1 MFFKIVKLKKGVLML
16 KNRNV
21 LFLSLV
27 LLGFMIITGCS
38 GVRELSDNGSEL
50 TSGIKGAN
58 VYKNSNELVATST
71 LIKKT
76 SISKNSLESLSSSL
90 IGYTPTSIKESEM
103 VSDEV
108 MSKVIEYLN
117 IPYVWGGTSKRGF
130 DCSGFVQNVMYQALG
145 IMLPRTSYEQSN
157 VGESVEKDEL
167 KFGDLIFFDTMNK
180 GRVSHVGIYLS
191 DGYFAHSGSKTGV
204 IVASLNSD
212 FYARTYLKAKR
223 VISE

>member
-1 MFFKIVKLKKGVLML
+1 M
-16 KNRNV
+16 
-21 LFLSLV
+21 
-27 LLGFMIITGCS
+27 ITGCS

-117 IPYVWGGTSKRGF
+117 TPYVWGGTSKRGF

-157 VGESVEKDEL
+157 VGESVEKAEL

-212 FYARTYLKAKR
+212 FYSRTFLKSKR

>member
-1 MFFKIVKLKKGVLML
+1 ML

-27 LLGFMIITGCS
+27 LLGLMMITGCS

-50 TSGIKGAN
+50 TSGIKGTN

-90 IGYTPTSIKESEM
+90 IGYTPSSIKESEM
-103 VSDEV
+103 ISDEV

-157 VGESVEKDEL
+157 VGESVEKEEL

>member
-1 MFFKIVKLKKGVLML
+1 ML

-27 LLGFMIITGCS
+27 LLGFMMITGCS

>member
-1 MFFKIVKLKKGVLML
+1 M
-16 KNRNV
+16 
-21 LFLSLV
+21 
-27 LLGFMIITGCS
+27 ITGCS
-38 GVRELSDNGSEL
+38 GLRELSDNGSEL
-50 TSGIKGAN
+50 SSGTKGAN
-58 VYKNSNELVATST
+58 VYKNSKELVATST
-71 LIKKT
+71 LMKKT
-76 SISKNSLESLSSSL
+76 TITKNSLESLSSSL
-90 IGYTPTSIKESEM
+90 IGYTPASINESEM

-157 VGESVEKDEL
+157 VGESVEKAEL

-212 FYARTYLKAKR
+212 FYARTFLKAKR
-223 VISE
+223 IISE